1 MGFTSTGNSGY
12 SVLGT
17 VALRNYATPYVYKK
31 LVQSILHVNGK
42 GVDESFVQGQLGNAS
57 ISIPRVALGEGSF
70 RMLGAAVNG
79 GGYNEND
86 PVSPHSDFVN
96 VPLTFVYDRTE
107 DIPLIYND
115 KAGYDLLNNVLDNI
129 AKKITRGINALTF
142 ATQLSTVLNEAGKS
156 GATGLITEYDG
167 TTVTPIDAFILAN
180 VNLDNGDEDLGVDYF
195 PTENRQAFVRPEYF
209 GSLLKKDGGIILNSN
224 LGQEM
229 LSTGYLN
236 PFKNSDATRVE
247 MRDGYAGELAGVGV
261 YKVSSVI
268 WKLAAGFCTIGA
280 SESAA
285 EAASATIFD
294 GIDAI
299 VCSSWGT
306 IRGFSAAENIL
317 VVPSIKGQGSVAQ
330 PLVHGGCVCV
340 SPKSVQLVTKSTF
353 AVPTSSSSHLYI
365 LAPESKKA

>member
-1 MGFTSTGNSGY
+1 MAGY
-12 SVLGT
+12 SILGG

-57 ISIPRVALGEGSF
+57 ISIPRVALGEGTF

-79 GGYNEND
+79 GGYNALD
-86 PVSPHSDFVN
+86 PVSPSSDYIN
-96 VPLTFVYDRTE
+96 VPLTFVYDRVE

-156 GATGLITEYDG
+156 GTDGLISEYDG
-167 TTVTPIDAFILAN
+167 TDVTALDAYIQAN
-180 VNLDNGDEDLGVDYF
+180 TNLDNGDEALGVDYF
-195 PTENRQAFVRPEYF
+195 PTENRQAFVRPEFF
-209 GSLLKKDGGIILNSN
+209 GSILKKNGGVVLNSN

-229 LSTGYLN
+229 LATGMLN
-236 PFKNSDATRVE
+236 PFKNSEATKVE
-247 MRDGYAGELAGVGV
+247 MRDGYSGEIAGVPV
-261 YKVSSVI
+261 YKVSAVI
-268 WKLAAGFCTIGA
+268 WKLAAGFCTVGA

-285 EAASATIFD
+285 TAAAATLFD
-294 GIDAI
+294 GVDAL

-317 VVPSIKGQGSVAQ
+317 VVPSQRGQGSIAQ
-330 PLVHGGCVCV
+330 PLVHGGCVCI
-340 SPKSVQLVTKSTF
+340 SPKSVQLVVNDKFSL
-353 AVPTSSSSHLYI
+353 PTSSSAHIYI
-365 LAPESKKA
+365 LAPESKAKA

>member
-1 MGFTSTGNSGY
+1 MAGY
-12 SVLGT
+12 SIIGN

-57 ISIPRVALGEGSF
+57 ISIPRVALGEGTF

-79 GGYNEND
+79 GGYND
-86 PVSPHSDFVN
+86 LAPVSPHSDYIN
-96 VPLTFVYDRTE
+96 VPLLFVYDRTE

-156 GATGLITEYDG
+156 GTDGLITEYDG
-167 TTVTPIDAFILAN
+167 TDVAPSDAFIHAN
-180 VNLDNGDEDLGVDYF
+180 VNLDNGDEALGVDYF
-195 PTENRQAFVRPEYF
+195 PTENRQAFVRPEFF
-209 GSLLKKDGGIILNSN
+209 GSLLKKNSGVVLNSN
-224 LGQEM
+224 IGQEI
-229 LSTGYLN
+229 LASGYAN
-236 PFKNSDATRVE
+236 PFKSSEATKVE

-285 EAASATIFD
+285 SAAAATIFD
-294 GIDAI
+294 GVDAL

-306 IRGFSAAENIL
+306 IRGFSAAENII
-317 VVPSIKGQGSVAQ
+317 VVPSQRGQGSIAQ
-330 PLVHGGCVCV
+330 PLVHGGCVCI
-340 SPKSVQLVTKSTF
+340 SPKSVQLVVSNKFTL
-353 AVPTSSSSHLYI
+353 PTSESTHLYI
-365 LAPESKKA
+365 LAPESKAKA